1 MSRDGGSIDHRLL
14 TAVMHN
20 PHSALKSAV
29 SMGLAIGTELA
40 KRKQMPLLSRLIAD
54 KGLHDSVI
62 AAALE
67 QWADIAKE
75 GIFTETQFARLCDRI
90 VGIASAS

>member
-1 MSRDGGSIDHRLL
+1 MSRDSGSIDPRLL
-14 TAVMHN
+14 TAVMHG

-40 KRKQMPLLSRLIAD
+40 KRKQLPLLNRLTTD
-54 KGLHDSVI
+54 KALHDSAV
-62 AAALE
+62 AAALA
-67 QWADIAKE
+67 QWADVVKD
-75 GIFTETQFARLCDRI
+75 GDLTERQFQRLCDRI